1 MRIVGFDLETGS
13 ADHLYRWHEPE
24 PYLVLGGTVE
34 NGETHVTCDF
44 QDIIDRLYEAD
55 VIYGHNILGFDIPA
69 LVVHA
74 GADWDAL
81 APKAVDTLV
90 TARHHTPPAPKG
102 SPPVLYS
109 LDATAQRLGV
119 AGKTDSVQDLADSTL
134 KNIIS
139 LHTAGLDKG
148 EAKNVKRTVTE
159 RYRDIGTFHLIPEDD
174 PDLRAYLEGDL
185 LASEQIYLKLEH
197 LLNDSYVQRE
207 LEVQRTLQYMVHAAW
222 RVDRSRLSEA
232 MRAEAAD
239 FSQALAELAKLA
251 PGVPMDA
258 AAPLRTTRGQAAF
271 EQALLNSGVLP
282 SDLPRTEKT
291 GKVCTSRDA
300 LSAGDWVT
308 SEVRTGKRW
317 YSRSRRTWEKSLRKV
332 KVRKPGLR
340 QRYPHHE
347 QVQRLCELATVVSA
361 PDRKMPELDALAD
374 DQGVFH
380 SSIGSMQVTGRFA
393 MTRPS
398 VTNIGKRGKGLEQ
411 RALFLPRNDGE
422 VLLCADLD
430 QCDMR
435 VVAALCQDPE
445 YMKLFEPG
453 RDAHMETAFLV
464 FHERTKTA
472 RTKAKAIG
480 HAANYGASE
489 ATVVATSG
497 QSARDVAT
505 YFQVRRETY
514 PLLTRWQEEVRA
526 EAETGLIKD
535 NGWGRPMRCDRP
547 SAHTQGPALYG
558 QSGTREILMGGIL
571 RMPHTVRKMLVAV
584 VHDEVVLSVPRG
596 EFDEISGVVKEAL
609 TCRWRDVDFTCGTSR
624 PGENWRECYD

>member
-1 MRIVGFDLETGS
+1 MRVVGFDLETGS
-13 ADHLYRWHEPE
+13 ADHLHRWREPE

-34 NGETHVTCDF
+34 DGKTYTTCNF
-44 QDIIDRLYEAD
+44 QDLLERLYEAD

-102 SPPVLYS
+102 SLPVLYS
-109 LDATAQRLGV
+109 LEATAQRLGV
-119 AGKTDSVQDLADSTL
+119 PGKTDSVQALADRTL
-134 KNIIS
+134 KNLID
-139 LHTAGLDKG
+139 LRTAGLDKQ
-148 EAKNVKRTVTE
+148 EARKVKKETVE
-159 RYRDIGTFHLIPEDD
+159 RHRSVGTYHLIPEDD
-174 PDLRAYLEGDL
+174 PDLLAYLEGDL
-185 LASEQIYLKLEH
+185 LAAEQVYLRLEH
-197 LLNDSYVQRE
+197 LLDDPYVQRE
-207 LEVQRTLQYMVHAAW
+207 LEVQRTLQYMVHSAW
-222 RVDRSRLSEA
+222 RVDRSLLSEA
-232 MRAEAAD
+232 LRTEQAD
-239 FSQALAELAKLA
+239 FRRALTELAELA
-251 PGVPMDA
+251 PGVPTDA
-258 AAPLRTTRGQAAF
+258 AAPLRTTRGQEAF
-271 EQALLNSGVLP
+271 ERALLGSGVLP

-317 YSRSRRTWEKSLRKV
+317 YNRSKRTWEKSLRKV

-361 PDRKMPELDALAD
+361 PDRKMPELDALTD
-374 DQGVFH
+374 EHGVFH

-398 VTNIGKRGKGLEQ
+398 VTNIGKRGRGLEQ
-411 RALFLPRNDGE
+411 RRLFLPRRDGE

-464 FHERTKTA
+464 FHERTKAA
-472 RTKAKAIG
+472 RTRAKAIG

-505 YFQVRRETY
+505 YFRVRRETY
-514 PLLTRWQEEVRA
+514 PLLAQWQDRARA
-526 EAETGLIKD
+526 EAETGLIRD
-535 NGWGRPMRCDRP
+535 NGWGRPMKCDRP

-571 RMPHTVRKMLVAV
+571 RMPLAVRKMLVAV
-584 VHDEVVLSVPRG
+584 VHDEVVLSVPRRG
-596 EFDEISGVVKEAL
+596 FAEVSGVVKEAL
-609 TCRWRDVDFTCGTSR
+609 TCRWRGVDFTCGTSG